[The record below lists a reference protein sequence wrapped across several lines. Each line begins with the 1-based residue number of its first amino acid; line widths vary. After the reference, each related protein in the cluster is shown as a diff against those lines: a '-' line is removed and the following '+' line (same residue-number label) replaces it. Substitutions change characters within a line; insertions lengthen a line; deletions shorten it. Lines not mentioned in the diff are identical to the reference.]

1 MRIGRN
7 LGEKLLIRKSDKPEM
22 PPGKF
27 DPLEHGVGRAI
38 DSLFLLQLL
47 PARLLPSGGV
57 LPGCNSRDGR
67 VPRSPAPDFTRE
79 KCVQVLLTKELHG
92 VLLDCRAP
100 WL

>member
-47 PARLLPSGGV
+47 PA
-57 LPGCNSRDGR
+57 
-67 VPRSPAPDFTRE
+67 
-79 KCVQVLLTKELHG
+79 
-92 VLLDCRAP
+92 
-100 WL
+100 